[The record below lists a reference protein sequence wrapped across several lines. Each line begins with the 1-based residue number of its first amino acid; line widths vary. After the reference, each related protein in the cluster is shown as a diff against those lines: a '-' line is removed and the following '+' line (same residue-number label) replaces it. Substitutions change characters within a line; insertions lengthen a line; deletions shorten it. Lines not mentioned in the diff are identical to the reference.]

1 MTPTLATALIALL
14 GALTAYVKAH
24 TENTQI
30 RQEREQTAKDR
41 DAANELLA
49 YKVSQCEKR
58 LDKTDPKID
67 QILAMLTDI
76 KVELAKTA
84 ELAKANK

>member
-1 MTPTLATALIALL
+1 MTPALATALIALL

-30 RQEREQTAKDR
+30 RQEREQTAKNR

-49 YKVSQCEKR
+49 YKVSQCERR

-67 QILAMLTDI
+67 QILSMLTDI
-76 KVELAKTA
+76 KVELAKKA
-84 ELAKANK
+84 EK

>member
-1 MTPTLATALIALL
+1 MTPALATALIALI

-30 RQEREQTAKDR
+30 RQEREQTAKER
-41 DAANELLA
+41 DAANELIA
-49 YKVSQCEKR
+49 YKVEQCEKR

-67 QILAMLTDI
+67 QILSMLTDI
-76 KVELAKTA
+76 KVELAKKA
-84 ELAKANK
+84 EK

>member
-1 MTPTLATALIALL
+1 MTPALATALIALL

-49 YKVSQCEKR
+49 YKVSQCERR

-67 QILAMLTDI
+67 QILSMLTDI
-76 KVELAKTA
+76 KVELAKKA
-84 ELAKANK
+84 EK

>member
-1 MTPTLATALIALL
+1 MTPTLATALIALI

-24 TENTQI
+24 TENSQI
-30 RQEREQTAKDR
+30 RQEREQTAKER

-67 QILAMLTDI
+67 QILSMLTDI
-76 KVELAKTA
+76 KVELAKKA
-84 ELAKANK
+84 EK

>member
-1 MTPTLATALIALL
+1 MTPALATALIALL

-30 RQEREQTAKDR
+30 RQEREQTAKNR

-67 QILAMLTDI
+67 QILSMLTDI
-76 KVELAKTA
+76 KVELAKKA
-84 ELAKANK
+84 EK

>member
-1 MTPTLATALIALL
+1 MTPALATALIALL

-49 YKVSQCEKR
+49 YKVSQCERR

-67 QILAMLTDI
+67 QILTMLTDI
-76 KVELAKTA
+76 KVELAKKA
-84 ELAKANK
+84 EK

>member
-41 DAANELLA
+41 DAANDLLA

-76 KVELAKTA
+76 KVELAKTT

>member
-14 GALTAYVKAH
+14 GALTAYIKAH

-41 DAANELLA
+41 DAANDLLA

-76 KVELAKTA
+76 KVELAKKA
-84 ELAKANK
+84 EK

>member
-1 MTPTLATALIALL
+1 MTPALATALIALI

-49 YKVSQCEKR
+49 YKVSQCERR

-67 QILAMLTDI
+67 QILSMLTDI
-76 KVELAKTA
+76 KVELAKKA
-84 ELAKANK
+84 EK